1 MVCANSALKRSSQQ
15 RAMSCLGFSLA
26 LLLLMRIS
34 VAKTETGIAST
45 QPVLGAFEAESDV
58 GDVRRPGSAEFD
70 AAERR
75 YRITASGANI
85 WGKQDAFHFVWR
97 RAGGDLTMTAD
108 IQFVGQGKNAHRKAC
123 LMVRQD
129 LDADSAYAD
138 VAVHGDGL
146 ISLQYRIAKGEPTK
160 EVQAT
165 IKNPATVRLERHGD
179 RFTVSAAR
187 PGGAFASVGSVTLSL
202 HAPAYAGLA
211 VCSHEPD
218 LSETAIFSNVGYS
231 GR

>member
-1 MVCANSALKRSSQQ
+1 MVRVNSALRCPRQQ
-15 RAMSCLGFSLA
+15 RAIGFFSLM
-26 LLLLMRIS
+26 LLFLIRMCA
-34 VAKTETGIAST
+34 VKAETGIAST
-45 QPVLGAFEAESDV
+45 QPVLGGFENQSDV
-58 GDVRRPGSAEFD
+58 GDVKRPGSAEHD

-97 RAGGDLTMTAD
+97 KLHGDVTMTAD

-146 ISLQYRIAKGEPTK
+146 ICLQYRPAKGEATR

-165 IKNPATVRLERHGD
+165 VKNPATVRLERRGD
-179 RFTVSAAR
+179 RFTLSLAR
-187 PGGAFASVGSVTLSL
+187 PGGTFVAAGSVTLPL
-202 HAPAYAGLA
+202 RDPVYVGLA

-218 LSETAIFSNVGYS
+218 LSETAIFSRVICHN
-231 GR
+231 

>member
-1 MVCANSALKRSSQQ
+1 MALVNSALRHPGRQC
-15 RAMSCLGFSLA
+15 ATSCLAFSLV
-26 LLLLMRIS
+26 LLFLICIRP
-34 VAKTETGIAST
+34 ATAGTGIAST
-45 QPVLGAFEAESDV
+45 QPVLGTFENQSDV
-58 GDVRRPGSAEFD
+58 GDVKRPGSAEFD

-97 RAGGDLTMTAD
+97 RAGGDFAMTAD
-108 IQFVGQGKNAHRKAC
+108 IHFVGQGKNAHRKGC

-146 ISLQYRIAKGEPTK
+146 ISLQYRPAKGGLTL
-160 EVQAT
+160 EVQST
-165 IKNPATVRLERHGD
+165 VKNPATVRLERRGD

-187 PGGAFASVGSVTLSL
+187 PGGTFAAVGSVTLSL

-218 LSETAIFSNVGYS
+218 LSETAIFSNVVYS